1 MFPADESERLFRLS
15 SIANPAQPVEPHEA
29 ALIIYTVTRTA
40 EVLLTVRFYGQ
51 TPFRVR
57 RGLRARLRRP
67 LRRHAASTQI
77 LPR

>member
-1 MFPADESERLFRLS
+1 MLPADEGERLFRLS

-29 ALIIYTVTRTA
+29 ALVIYTVTRSA
-40 EVLLTVRFYGQ
+40 DVLLTVRFYGQ

-67 LRRHAASTQI
+67 LRWHAASAQV
-77 LPR
+77 LAR

>member
-29 ALIIYTVTRTA
+29 ALIIYTVARSA
-40 EVLLTVRFYGQ
+40 DVLLTVRFYRQ

-57 RGLRARLRRP
+57 RGLRARLSRPSRRRSSSSS
-67 LRRHAASTQI
+67 LKA
-77 LPR
+77 

>member
-29 ALIIYTVTRTA
+29 ALIIYTVARSA
-40 EVLLTVRFYGQ
+40 DVLLTVRFYSQ

-57 RGLRARLRRP
+57 RGLRARLSRP
-67 LRRHAASTQI
+67 SRRHSSPSS
-77 LPR
+77 LNR

>member
-1 MFPADESERLFRLS
+1 MSPGHESERFFRLS

-29 ALIIYTVTRTA
+29 ALIIYTVARSA
-40 EVLLTVRFYGQ
+40 DVLLTVRFYGQ

-67 LRRHAASTQI
+67 SRRHAAGTRF
-77 LPR
+77 PAR